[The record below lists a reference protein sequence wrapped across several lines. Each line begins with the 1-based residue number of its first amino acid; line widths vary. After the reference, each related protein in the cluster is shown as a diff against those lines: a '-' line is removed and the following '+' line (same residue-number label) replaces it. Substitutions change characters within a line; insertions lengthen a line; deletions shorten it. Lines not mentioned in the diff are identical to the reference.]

1 MQPDQKLRPRIRAP
15 GNVAGRTRRELFHD
29 FCDGFCGP
37 MPLQNIRKNDKNRR
51 CQIIEKTQQTDN
63 ASIPV
68 INLISVGRGVVV
80 HFFCDS
86 ALDQILIDT
95 NLVFVK
101 NLNLLN
107 ERISPYCDLALQN
120 VSFDNRK
127 LVV

>member
-29 FCDGFCGP
+29 FFGGFCGP
-37 MPLQNIRKNDKNRR
+37 MPLQKIKKNDKNRR
-51 CQIIEKTQQTDN
+51 CQSIEKTQQTDN

-86 ALDQILIDT
+86 ALDQILTDT
-95 NLVFVK
+95 NLIFVK
-101 NLNLLN
+101 
-107 ERISPYCDLALQN
+107 ISNFLTRALAHIAI
-120 VSFDNRK
+120 
-127 LVV
+127 